1 MTPLERLNARLSA
14 IYPSTRRASARNAEV
29 RSNSDGDR
37 NDTSPKTQN
46 GSAFSHGTG
55 LYVPPSLHSRPSDTP
70 QPICRLLNSH
80 R

>member
-37 NDTSPKTQN
+37 NNTSPKTQN

-55 LYVPPSLHSRPSDTP
+55 LYVLPSLHSPAFRHTP
-70 QPICRLLNSH
+70 THLPPIEFP
-80 R
+80 